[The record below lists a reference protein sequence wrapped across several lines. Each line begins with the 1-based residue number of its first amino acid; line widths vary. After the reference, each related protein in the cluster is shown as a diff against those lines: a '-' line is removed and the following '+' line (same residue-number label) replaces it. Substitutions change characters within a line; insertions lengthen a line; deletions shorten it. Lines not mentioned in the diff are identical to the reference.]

1 MSISNLVTDWQF
13 ALLAYGLTGLALA
26 TLHSEG
32 RRALLR
38 GDKTLP
44 QFVRGQ
50 KLHVGFKYDTENLN
64 WWMWFEAYTRVAF
77 HLVKII
83 VGWPV
88 VLLWYLQDLRRRS
101 QFLEELSVRSRQQE
115 FEAYASELPPQE
127 CRESIDALWRHRIP
141 ENRQDDLPRFI
152 HFRHTVEAFDEAIG
166 RRNVLGTLAFD
177 GSAYRGDFTIVRWS
191 HTHGLPSKIHETIFP
206 VQVAESHVRKLMDAL
221 RPVRLLREVPPSRYR
236 KVRFWRMRFH
246 LVRRLAVSAPY
257 GCSPCLFE
265 VESDEFDQAKASWD
279 CVSYRGWAIDAQNAR
294 RNNKAW
300 LTEDGV
306 EEAYEAL
313 VDAMEIRPHLSRMP
327 FGLRAA
333 FTKSLG

>member
-1 MSISNLVTDWQF
+1 MSISDLVTDWQF
-13 ALLAYGLTGLALA
+13 GLLSYGLTGLALA
-26 TLHSEG
+26 TLTSEG
-32 RRALLR
+32 RRALL
-38 GDKTLP
+38 GGEKTLL
-44 QFVRGQ
+44 QLFSG
-50 KLHVGFKYDTENLN
+50 KKFYVGFKYDTENLT
-64 WWMWFEAYTRVAF
+64 WWMWLEAYSGAAF

-83 VGWPV
+83 VGWPA
-88 VLLWYLQDLRRRS
+88 VLFWYLQDLRRRS
-101 QFLEELSVRSRQQE
+101 QFLEELSVRSRQQD
-115 FEAYASELPPQE
+115 FETYASDLPPQE
-127 CRESIDALWRHRIP
+127 CRESIDALWRDKTP
-141 ENRQDDLPRFI
+141 KGCQDDLPRFI

-191 HTHGLPSKIHETIFP
+191 HTRGLPEKIQETNIP

-246 LVRRLAVSAPY
+246 RVRRLAVSAPY

-265 VESDEFDQAKASWD
+265 VESDEFDRSKASWD
-279 CVSYRGWAIDAQNAR
+279 CVSYGGWAIDAQNAR
-294 RNNKAW
+294 RSNNAW
-300 LTEDGV
+300 LTENGV

-327 FGLRAA
+327 FGLRAV